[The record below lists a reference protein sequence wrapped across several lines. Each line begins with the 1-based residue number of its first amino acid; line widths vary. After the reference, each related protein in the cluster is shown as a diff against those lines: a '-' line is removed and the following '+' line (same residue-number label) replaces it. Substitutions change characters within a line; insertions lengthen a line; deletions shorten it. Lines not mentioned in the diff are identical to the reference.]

1 MLKLSTLHHQE
12 PRYSLIQIVWPIWI
26 LFLFITTVSSE
37 NYFISQQ
44 LETGLDGLAGVMIKD
59 MNMGIAPG
67 LQKLSQCESAP
78 ECDSC
83 VCKSTS
89 GAMKVYRKMTLP

>member
-1 MLKLSTLHHQE
+1 MYT
-12 PRYSLIQIVWPIWI
+12 
-26 LFLFITTVSSE
+26 TTVSSE
-37 NYFISQQ
+37 NYFISEQ
-44 LETGLDGLAGVMIKD
+44 LETGLARIKIKD
-59 MNMGIAPG
+59 MNMGIAPR

-89 GAMKVYRKMTLP
+89 GPVKVYKKMTLP